1 MKRVSIALIAAGLF
15 ACPIVAAQTGG
26 PDNSAEQK
34 RLTEAEKD
42 EFIGWRWANF
52 AVLAAVLGF
61 FAYKYGNPYFS
72 GETAQIRKGLEEARA
87 RRADAERRAAE
98 VQKRLANLGAEV
110 ESFRKIAADERA
122 RALQDLAKRL
132 ETETAYLRSST
143 EAQIESFGRNTTL
156 DLRRHA
162 ARLALQL
169 AEERIRARMN
179 TDIEHRLTTQFV
191 EGLKA

>member
-1 MKRVSIALIAAGLF
+1 LKRISILLIAAGLS
-15 ACPIVAAQTGG
+15 AYPIFAAQTGG
-26 PDNSAEQK
+26 PQTSSEQK
-34 RLTEAEKD
+34 RLNEAEKD

-72 GETAQIRKGLEEARA
+72 GETAQIRTGLEEARA
-87 RRADAERRAAE
+87 RRADAERRGAD
-98 VQKRLANLGAEV
+98 VQKRLSNLGAEV
-110 ESFRKIAADERA
+110 EGFRKIAADERA

-132 ETETAYLRSST
+132 EAETVYLRAST

-179 TDIEHRLTTQFV
+179 TDLEHRLTTQFV
-191 EGLKA
+191 EGLKG